1 MTRQQLRGGA
11 IAALI
16 ALYTGLFA
24 GCNGDG
30 TPGGSSSTS
39 GTGGTTASGQ
49 NVASIVVNS
58 GPNGNAANVAFVSVT
73 VCVPGTNNCQI
84 INNIDVDTGSTG
96 LRLIATALSPTLGL
110 TQQTDISGNPIVE
123 CTAFADGYVWGSI
136 KLADV
141 TIAGEK
147 AASLPVQI
155 IGDPNFAV
163 VPSDCSGSGVNESTV
178 SAFGANG
185 IIGIGAFL
193 QDCGAVCSGE
203 ALPGA
208 YYICPIAGCT
218 NAVVA
223 TTAQVQNPVSLFPVD
238 NNGVLIQLPSV
249 PATGSATVIGS
260 LIFGIGTQSNNALGS
275 ATIFDVNPQTGYLTV
290 VLNGTGY
297 VDSYVDSGSSAIF
310 LPSSV
315 GPSCSGTQQSGT
327 FMCPATTLTL
337 PGTVQ
342 GTNGTSEAITL
353 SIANFN
359 TLIEAEPTYTAFSNL
374 GAINGDSSSVDLGL
388 PFFYGR
394 PIFTAIET
402 RTTPGGTGPFVAF

>member
-1 MTRQQLRGGA
+1 MTRRQLRGGA
-11 IAALI
+11 LAALI
-16 ALYTGLFA
+16 ALYMGLFA
-24 GCNGDG
+24 GCKGDG

-39 GTGGTTASGQ
+39 GAGGTSTAGQ
-49 NVASIVVNS
+49 NVTSMVVNS
-58 GPNGNAANVAFVSVT
+58 GPNGNAANVGYISVT
-73 VCVPGTNNCQI
+73 VCVPGTSNCQT
-84 INNIDVDTGSTG
+84 INDIDVDTGSTG
-96 LRLIATALSPTLGL
+96 LRLLATALSPNLAL
-110 TQQTDISGNPIVE
+110 TQQADVSGNPIVE

-141 TIAGEK
+141 TVAGEK

-155 IGDPNFAV
+155 IGDPNFAL
-163 VPSDCSGSGVNESTV
+163 VPADCSGTGINESTV
-178 SAFGANG
+178 AAFGANG
-185 IIGIGAFL
+185 IIGIGIFL
-193 QDCGAVCSGE
+193 QDCGAVCAGE

-208 YYICPIAGCT
+208 YYICPTTGCT

-223 TTAQVQNPVSLFPVD
+223 TTEQVQNPVSLFPVD

-275 ATIFDVNPQTGYLTV
+275 VTIFDVSSETGYLTV

-310 LPSSV
+310 LPSSF
-315 GPSCSGTQQSGT
+315 GPSCAGTQQSGS
-327 FMCPATTLTL
+327 FMCPATTLAL
-337 PGTVQ
+337 SGTVQ

-353 SIANFN
+353 SIANET
-359 TLIEAEPTYTAFSNL
+359 TLVEAEPTFTAFSNL
-374 GAINGDSSSVDLGL
+374 GAINADFSSVDLGM

-394 PIFTAIET
+394 SIFTAIET
-402 RTTPGGTGPFVAF
+402 KTTPGGTGPFVAF

>member
-11 IAALI
+11 IAALF

-30 TPGGSSSTS
+30 TPGGSPSTS
-39 GTGGTTASGQ
+39 GSGTTTTGQ
-49 NVASIVVNS
+49 NVASIEVNS
-58 GPNGNAANVAFVSVT
+58 GPNGNAANVAYVSVT
-73 VCVPGTNNCQI
+73 VCVPGTSNCQT

-96 LRLIATALSPTLGL
+96 LRLIATALSPTLSL
-110 TQQTDISGNPIVE
+110 TQQTDVSGNPVVE

-141 TIAGEK
+141 SVAGEK

-163 VPSDCSGSGVNESTV
+163 VPADCSGTGTNESTV
-178 SAFGANG
+178 TAFGANG
-185 IIGIGAFL
+185 IIGIGIFL
-193 QDCGAVCSGE
+193 QDCGVTCASE

-208 YYICPIAGCT
+208 YYICPTTGCT
-218 NAVVA
+218 NAIVA
-223 TTAQVQNPVSLFPVD
+223 TTAQVQNPVSFFPVD

-249 PATGSATVIGS
+249 SATGSPTVIGS

-275 ATIFDVNPQTGYLTV
+275 VTIFDVSSETGYLTA
-290 VLNGTGY
+290 VLNNTGY

-310 LPSSV
+310 LPSSF

-327 FMCPATTLTL
+327 YMCPPVTLSLT
-337 PGTVQ
+337 GTVQ

-353 SIANFN
+353 SIADAN
-359 TLIEAEPTYTAFSNL
+359 TLFEAEPTYTAFSNL
-374 GAINGDSSSVDLGL
+374 GAINADSSSVDLGM

-394 PIFTAIET
+394 PVFTAIET
-402 RTTPGGTGPFVAF
+402 RTTPGGTGPYVAF

>member
-1 MTRQQLRGGA
+1 MTRRQLRRGA
-11 IAALI
+11 CAALI
-16 ALYTGLFA
+16 VLYAGLFA
-24 GCNGDG
+24 GCKGDG
-30 TPGGSSSTS
+30 TPGGSSATS
-39 GTGGTTASGQ
+39 GSGTTTSGQ
-49 NVASIVVNS
+49 NVASIQVNA
-58 GPNGNAANVAFVSVT
+58 GPNGNSANVAFVSVT
-73 VCVPGTNNCQI
+73 VCVPGTTNCQT

-110 TQQTDISGNPIVE
+110 TQQKDISGNPIVE

-141 TIAGEK
+141 TVAGEK

-155 IGDPNFAV
+155 IGDPSFAV
-163 VPSDCSGSGVNESTV
+163 VPSDCSGTGVNESTV
-178 SAFGANG
+178 AAFGANG
-185 IIGIGAFL
+185 ILGVGTYL
-193 QDCGAVCSGE
+193 QDCGAVCAGE

-208 YYICPIAGCT
+208 YYICPASGCT

-223 TTAQVQNPVSLFPVD
+223 TTEQVQNPVSVFPVD
-238 NNGVLIQLPSV
+238 NNGVLIQLPTV

-275 ATIFDVNPQTGYLTV
+275 ATIFDVSSQTGYLTV
-290 VLNGTGY
+290 TLNGTGY

-310 LPSSV
+310 LPASF
-315 GPSCSGTQQSGT
+315 GPSCSGTQQSGS
-327 FMCPATTLTL
+327 FMCPPATLALT
-337 PGTVQ
+337 GTVQ

-353 SIANFN
+353 SIANFD
-359 TLIEAEPTYTAFSNL
+359 TLIQAEPTFTAFSNL
-374 GAINGDSSSVDLGL
+374 GAINADTSSVDLGL

-402 RTTPGGTGPFVAF
+402 KTTPGGTGPFVAF